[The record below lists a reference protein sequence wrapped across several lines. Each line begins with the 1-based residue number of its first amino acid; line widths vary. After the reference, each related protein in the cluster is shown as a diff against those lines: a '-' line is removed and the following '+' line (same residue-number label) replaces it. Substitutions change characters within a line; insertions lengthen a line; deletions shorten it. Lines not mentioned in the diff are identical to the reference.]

1 MVRRPLETG
10 RLQFLDALRGVAV
23 LLVLVQHVGQA
34 LFEPLAN
41 FTTTTVQLGQFG
53 VLIFFLCSGYIIPAT
68 MERRSSLAEFWT
80 SRFFRLYPMYWTTL
94 ALVAIAIAAGAVFPP
109 ISLHEWASNITMLQL
124 YLGGGNVLGPFWSL
138 GWELTF
144 YFLMSALFLVSLNTR
159 TRALSL
165 TASGVILL
173 GIVASSLT
181 SHNVP
186 LGAFDVATM
195 LTGTLVYR
203 VHNGQLS
210 WRETAVAYVAIA
222 VAGVALLVKVL
233 GSNSGP
239 ADLGDRR
246 LVPMLCAWS
255 GAYLIFHAGAWW
267 WRKRGAPGALT
278 AIGRWSYSIYLLQGI
293 AIVVITPQHH
303 NKWLIAAAWCVVTIG
318 LSAVTYRF
326 VEAPSIALG
335 RRIIARRSP
344 SAVNH

>member
-1 MVRRPLETG
+1 MVHRPSNTG
-10 RLQFLDALRGVAV
+10 RLQFLDALRGIAV
-23 LLVLVQHVGQA
+23 LLVLLQHVGQG
-34 LFEPLAN
+34 LFAPFAS
-41 FTTTTVQLGQFG
+41 FTTTAVQFGQFG

-68 MERRSSLAEFWT
+68 MERRSSLADFWT

-94 ALVAIAIAAGAVFPP
+94 ALVALAIATGAVFPP
-109 ISLHEWASNITMLQL
+109 ISHHEWFSNITMFQL

-144 YFLMSALFLVSLNTR
+144 YFLMSALFLASLNTR

-173 GIVASSLT
+173 GVAASTLT

-203 VHNGQLS
+203 VHNGQLT
-210 WRETAVAYVAIA
+210 WRQTSMAYLAIA
-222 VAGVALLVKVL
+222 AAGIALLVKVL
-233 GSNSGP
+233 GANRGP

-246 LVPMLCAWS
+246 FLPMLCAWI
-255 GAYLIFHAGAWW
+255 GAYLVFHAGAWW
-267 WRKRGAPGALT
+267 WRAHGAPRALT

-293 AIVVITPQHH
+293 VIIVITPQHH
-303 NKWLIAAAWCVVTIG
+303 NKWLIAAAWCGVTLA
-318 LSAVTYRF
+318 LSALTYRTI
-326 VEAPSIALG
+326 EAPSIEIG
-335 RRIIARRSP
+335 RRLIKRRAEAP
-344 SAVNH
+344 AA